1 MITLALVIFLG
12 ICAFLGALVLVS
24 NFFEWLDKKGYDD
37 VVHMIKMFIGIMVF
51 SFIVSFVIHNWSGVS
66 QLSKL
71 TNAPKVIVD
80 CQPQGER

>member
-37 VVHMIKMFIGIMVF
+37 VSQMIKFFLVIMGLSLAVSLIITYRDEFSGIGVR
-51 SFIVSFVIHNWSGVS
+51 SV
-66 QLSKL
+66 
-71 TNAPKVIVD
+71 KVITD